1 MSNIIGNHVG
11 GSRVSLSGGT
21 LQDVFNPST
30 GEVSGQV
37 RLSSPK
43 ELDDVVKVAS
53 EAAVSWAA
61 TPAAKRAQVMYRFKR
76 LLEENSEKVANSI
89 SSEHGKTHDDA
100 LGEVARG
107 LEAVEFSCGSPHL
120 LKGTFSEQV
129 AAAIDVYSIPQ
140 PLGVVA
146 GITPFNF
153 PAMVP
158 MWMFPNALACGNAFI
173 LKPSERDPSVTLIIA
188 DLLKEAGLPDGV
200 FSVVQGDKVVV
211 DAILDN
217 PEIKAVS
224 FVGSTPV
231 AEYIYTRG
239 SGNGK
244 RIQAL
249 GGAKNHMVIMPDADM
264 DQVVDALMGAGYGSA
279 GERCMAISVPVPV
292 GEKVADELMDRMVPL
307 VKKLPVG
314 PPSDSSVAMGPV
326 ITKQSLERITAL
338 LQSGVDQGA
347 KLLVDGRSLKVPGHE
362 NGFFIGA
369 SLFDQ
374 VTPQM
379 EIYKEEI
386 FGPVLS
392 SVRVSDYEE
401 AIKLIHN
408 NQYANG
414 VAIFT
419 RDGDAARDFVNR
431 IEVGMVGV
439 NVPIPV
445 PVGYHSFGGWKKS
458 LFGSHHIYGPDTI
471 HFYTRL
477 KAVTSR
483 WPTGIKAGAQFNF
496 PTMS

>member
-1 MSNIIGNHVG
+1 MTNIIGNHVG
-11 GSRVSLSGGT
+11 GSKVSQSGGT

-30 GEVSGQV
+30 GEVSAQV
-37 RLSSPK
+37 RLSSSK
-43 ELDDVVKVAS
+43 ELDDVVQIAS
-53 EAAVSWAA
+53 EAAVAWGS
-61 TPAAKRAQVMYRFKR
+61 TPPAKRAQVMYRFKR
-76 LLEENSEKVANSI
+76 LLEDNADKIASSI

-107 LEAVEFSCGSPHL
+107 MEAVEFSCGIPHL

-129 AAAIDVYSIPQ
+129 ATSIDVYSIPQ
-140 PLGVVA
+140 SLGVVA

-173 LKPSERDPSVTLIIA
+173 LKPSERDPSVTLILA
-188 DLLKEAGLPDGV
+188 DLLKDAGLPDGV

-217 PEIKAVS
+217 QEIKAVS

-239 SGNGK
+239 AANGK
-244 RIQAL
+244 RVQAL
-249 GGAKNHMVIMPDADM
+249 GGAKNHMIIMPDADM

-307 VKKLPVG
+307 VEKLLVG
-314 PPSDSSVAMGPV
+314 PPSDPNAAMGPV
-326 ITKQSLERITAL
+326 ITKQSLERITSL

-347 KLLVDGRSLKVPGHE
+347 KLLVDGRGLKVPRNE

-374 VTPQM
+374 VTPEM
-379 EIYKEEI
+379 DIYKEEI

-392 SVRVSDYEE
+392 TVRVADYEA

-431 IEVGMVGV
+431 IQVGMVGI

>member
-1 MSNIIGNHVG
+1 
-11 GSRVSLSGGT
+11 
-21 LQDVFNPST
+21 
-30 GEVSGQV
+30 
-37 RLSSPK
+37 
-43 ELDDVVKVAS
+43 
-53 EAAVSWAA
+53 
-61 TPAAKRAQVMYRFKR
+61 MYRFKR

-107 LEAVEFSCGSPHL
+107 LEAVEFSCGIPHL

-129 AAAIDVYSIPQ
+129 AASIDVYSIPQ

-188 DLLKEAGLPDGV
+188 DLLKEAGLPEGV

-244 RIQAL
+244 RVQAL

-374 VTPQM
+374 VTPEM

-392 SVRVSDYEE
+392 SVRVYDYEE

-458 LFGSHHIYGPDTI
+458 LFGSHHIYGPETI

>member
-107 LEAVEFSCGSPHL
+107 LEAVEFSCGIPHL
-120 LKGTFSEQV
+120 LKGTFGEQV
-129 AAAIDVYSIPQ
+129 AASIDVYSIPQ

-188 DLLKEAGLPDGV
+188 DLLKEAGLPEGV

-244 RIQAL
+244 RVQAL

-374 VTPQM
+374 VTPEM

>member
-61 TPAAKRAQVMYRFKR
+61 IPAAKRAQVMYRFKR

-107 LEAVEFSCGSPHL
+107 LEAVEFSCGIPHL

-129 AAAIDVYSIPQ
+129 AASIDVYSIPQ

-188 DLLKEAGLPDGV
+188 DLLKEAGLPEGV

-244 RIQAL
+244 RVQAL

-374 VTPQM
+374 VTPEM

-458 LFGSHHIYGPDTI
+458 LFGSHHIYGPETI

>member
-43 ELDDVVKVAS
+43 ELDEVVKVAS

-107 LEAVEFSCGSPHL
+107 LEAVEFSCGIPHL

-129 AAAIDVYSIPQ
+129 AASIDVYSIPQ

-188 DLLKEAGLPDGV
+188 DLLKEAGLPEGV

-374 VTPQM
+374 VTPEM